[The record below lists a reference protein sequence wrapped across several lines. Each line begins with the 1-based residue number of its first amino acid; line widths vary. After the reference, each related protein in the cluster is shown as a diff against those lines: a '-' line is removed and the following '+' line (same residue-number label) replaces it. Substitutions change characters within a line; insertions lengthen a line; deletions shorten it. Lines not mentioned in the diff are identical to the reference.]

1 MMQKLHRK
9 IIKTPFLRSAKD
21 FILSLLDRFF
31 KRYFA
36 KEVPLEQMKNFLFIR
51 FELHL
56 GSIVCTSFIFEGIR
70 KVLPD
75 IHIGVVSDEINYE
88 LLKYDP
94 NINDFYL
101 APNPDKNFI
110 GALLA
115 FFRLRT
121 EARKYDCVIADLGNS
136 QFRYLVPT
144 LLSGPKYRIGF
155 GGGHDF
161 LFNITASYLLHESII
176 ERNLNL
182 LCIFAG
188 FLIGI
193 NAEPRLYFSE
203 DEIEFV
209 ENFFKKNN
217 IDRRS
222 MIIAIQTQSKDKKP
236 NRWFDDSFAELADK
250 LVELYDACIIF
261 TGDQNDEE
269 KVDQIRSSMIH
280 TSISAAGKTTILQL
294 AALLNMCDLFITV
307 DTGPMHV
314 GRSVKVPMVIIGCAY
329 QSSHLWLPVKDDK
342 HIIIKKD
349 NIECAMCYKDYC
361 SSRECMKQ
369 ITVSEVFEAAIL
381 QIGRFCRGKIAATGS
396 LGQ

>member
-1 MMQKLHRK
+1 VAQKMMQKLHRT
-9 IIKTPFLRSAKD
+9 ILKTPFLRSVKD
-21 FILSLLDRFF
+21 FILSLLGRSL

-56 GSIVCTSFIFEGIR
+56 GSIVCTSPIFEGIR

-75 IHIGVVSDEINYE
+75 IHIGVVCDEMNYE
-88 LLKYDP
+88 LLKYNP

-121 EARKYDCVIADLGNS
+121 EARKYDCIIADLGNS

-144 LLSGPKYRIGF
+144 LLTGLKYRIGF

-161 LFNITASYLLHESII
+161 FFNLTASYLLHESII

-182 LCIFAG
+182 LSIFNGAP
-188 FLIGI
+188 II
-193 NAEPRLYFSE
+193 IHAEPKLYFSE
-203 DEIEFV
+203 DESEFV

-217 IDRRS
+217 IDRES
-222 MIIAIQTQSKDKKP
+222 MIVAIQTQSKDEKP
-236 NRWFDDSFAELADK
+236 NRWFAYRFAELADK
-250 LVELYDACIIF
+250 LVESYDACIIF
-261 TGDQNDEE
+261 TGAQYDEE
-269 KVDQIRSSMIH
+269 KVDQIRASMVH
-280 TSISAAGKTTILQL
+280 TSITAAGKITILQL
-294 AALLNMCDLFITV
+294 ASLLNICDLFITV
-307 DTGPMHV
+307 DTGSMHV
-314 GRSVKVPMVIIGCAY
+314 ARSVQVPMVIIGCAY

-361 SSRECMKQ
+361 FSRECMKQ
-369 ITVSEVFEAAIL
+369 ITVSEVFEAAIV
-381 QIGRFCRGKIAATGS
+381 QIGRFCIG
-396 LGQ
+396 